1 MQIPAAARPV
11 CVVYVLRQLQTSQR
25 YMVARNTVAQFI
37 GAILAFW
44 SSLGRP

>member
-11 CVVYVLRQLQTSQR
+11 GVVYVLRQLQTSQR